1 MKKSR
6 EMFIDVNYKIQKK
19 TDMFEYSIEY
29 TVKMVHTFDKRFK
42 SQIFYIF

>member
-6 EMFIDVNYKIQKK
+6 KMLINVNYKIQKK

-29 TVKMVHTFDKRFK
+29 TVKMVHTFDKK
-42 SQIFYIF
+42 V